1 VNSGLKETQIMTSYG
16 KLTAGLI
23 GAWFAFALTASAL
36 HLFSNPAAALGF
48 SVAIA
53 AGVPLIVFALW
64 LAASKTFRQFA
75 LSLNP
80 RILTFLQSARIIGV
94 VFVLLEARQL
104 LPARFAFSAGY
115 GDMFI
120 GATAWFAATALA
132 NPARRGWFIFWQ
144 ALGITDLVSAV
155 ALGVTQ
161 QFVHASAP
169 SMYPMTVLPLSLIP
183 TFGVPLF
190 MMFHVI
196 SIAQARRWA
205 DGSADSRIAGKVVG
219 RVAA

>member
-1 VNSGLKETQIMTSYG
+1 MTSYE

-23 GAWFAFALTASAL
+23 GAWFAFAVTASAL

-48 SVAIA
+48 AVAIA

-64 LAASKTFRQFA
+64 LAASRTFRRFA

-80 RILTFLQSARIIGV
+80 RILTFLQSARILGAVFV
-94 VFVLLEARQL
+94 VFEARQL
-104 LPARFAFSAGY
+104 LPARFALPAGY
-115 GDMFI
+115 GDMFV

-132 NPARRGWFIFWQ
+132 KAERRGWFILWQ
-144 ALGITDLVSAV
+144 SLGIIDLVNAV

-161 QFVHASAP
+161 QFVHVSAP
-169 SMYPMTVLPLSLIP
+169 SMDPMTVLPLSLIP
-183 TFGVPLF
+183 TFFVPLY

-196 SIAQARRWA
+196 SIAQARKWT
-205 DGSADSRIAGKVVG
+205 DVSSDSRISGKAIG
-219 RVAA
+219 RVTA